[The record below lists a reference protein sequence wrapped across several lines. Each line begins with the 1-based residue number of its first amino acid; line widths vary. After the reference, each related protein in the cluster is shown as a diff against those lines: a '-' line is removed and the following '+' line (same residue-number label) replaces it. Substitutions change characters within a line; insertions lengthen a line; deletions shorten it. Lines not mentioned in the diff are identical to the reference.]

1 MPTTVTWRGC
11 RLLWR
16 RPTGRWWRSWGSW
29 PWWAWLGWR
38 RSRSGSLSSATD
50 FFPTGSQA
58 WCYKQG
64 QWHCFCNRLRNWC
77 QQNIIV
83 IILVMITGI
92 RCSGDQRRV
101 SVWLLRW
108 LDQAVVSVWGHN
120 NWTQLVWP
128 GQGWDDTWWSVL
140 QICILPAPSCPQNDL
155 CSVLIICL
163 STQIAERQGT
173 TNLYTAC
180 PRLVVGWSTSCQAKK
195 HIIVPKGVSAVVL
208 FRE

>member
-1 MPTTVTWRGC
+1 MPMAVTWQGC

-38 RSRSGSLSSATD
+38 RSRSGSLLSATD
-50 FFPTGSQA
+50 FFPTDSRA

-64 QWHCFCNRLRNWC
+64 QWHCFRNRLHNWC
-77 QQNIIV
+77 QQNLIV
-83 IILVMITGI
+83 IILVMITGR

-140 QICILPAPSCPQNDL
+140 QICILPAPALLWDEVLHAEPKNTEL
-155 CSVLIICL
+155 CLKVCQLCCFFENNANMLKKTVIH
-163 STQIAERQGT
+163 QIYRA
-173 TNLYTAC
+173 
-180 PRLVVGWSTSCQAKK
+180 SK
-195 HIIVPKGVSAVVL
+195 
-208 FRE
+208 